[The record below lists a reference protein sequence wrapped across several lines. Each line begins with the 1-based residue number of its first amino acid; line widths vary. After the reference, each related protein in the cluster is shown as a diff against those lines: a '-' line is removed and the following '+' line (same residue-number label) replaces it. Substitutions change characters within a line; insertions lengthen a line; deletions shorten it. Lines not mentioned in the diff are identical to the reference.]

1 VLTTAPQT
9 VTEDDEI
16 DEHERIARFEAVFL
30 AAAAAWKVEAAYV
43 WRRLKPMVARYSAV
57 GVAKRQ
63 VMKAGISP
71 GFRRLQEAGRLDLS
85 IEALVLRPEHSALF
99 SREERDAAR
108 RRLAAHGFG
117 VSR

>member
-1 VLTTAPQT
+1 VLATASRT
-9 VTEDDEI
+9 GTEEYEI
-16 DEHERIARFEAVFL
+16 DEHERIARFEAVLL
-30 AAAAAWKVEAAYV
+30 AAAAAWKVDADYV

-63 VMKAGISP
+63 VVKPGTSP

-99 SREERDAAR
+99 TREERDAAR
-108 RRLAAHGFG
+108 RRLASHGFG